1 MNIKQNQIFGRH
13 KQACLLLITILIAL
27 SGMTACAPSAEQL
40 AAVDYAPLPGDDWPQ
55 STPGEQGLDP
65 ELVAQLYLNAQD
77 VETINAL
84 LVIKNGY
91 LVAEDYFNGGSI
103 DQANRI
109 QSATKSYTSALT
121 GIALKEGCL
130 ESVDQKM
137 IEFFPELE
145 DRITDPRK
153 KEITIKQMLQ
163 MRAGYPWEES
173 YEDLFEMLYA
183 GFYPSYLV
191 DVPLVSDPGTHM
203 EYSNLTSHLIAV
215 IVARACGTDL
225 KSFGEEN
232 LFEPLGVELV
242 DWITD
247 WEGNYN
253 GHGDMHFNAR
263 DMAKFGL
270 LYVNEGKYNG
280 QQLVP
285 AEWVKESL
293 QTYSEDAWKYKVGRN
308 FKDIGYGYQWWAVT
322 AGNYRYN
329 LAWGH
334 GGQQIA
340 VLDDLDLV
348 VVVKAD
354 PLFGQHGDKPWK
366 FEKQNLN
373 LVADFIASL
382 PAE

>member
-1 MNIKQNQIFGRH
+1 MHIQKTPIIIV
-13 KQACLLLITILIAL
+13 LITITVLTL
-27 SGMTACAPSAEQL
+27 VACGPSAADL
-40 AAVDYAPLPGDDWPQ
+40 AAVDYTPLPGEDWQ
-55 STPGEQGLDP
+55 VSTPTEQELDP
-65 ELVAQLYLNAQD
+65 DLVAQLFLNAEN
-77 VETINAL
+77 VETIHAL
-84 LVIKNGY
+84 LVVKNGY
-91 LVAEDYFNGGSI
+91 LVAEGYFNGGSI
-103 DQANRI
+103 DQADRI

-121 GIALKEGCL
+121 GIAIDQGCI

-145 DRITDPRK
+145 EQITDPRK
-153 KEITIKQMLQ
+153 KEITLQQMLQ

-173 YEDLFEMLYA
+173 SDELFEMLYG

-191 DVPLVSDPGTHM
+191 DVPLASDPGTHM
-203 EYSNLTSHLIAV
+203 EYSSLTSHLIAV

-225 KSFGEEN
+225 KSFAQEN
-232 LFEPLGVELV
+232 LFGPLGVNLV

-270 LYVNEGKYNG
+270 LYANEGEYIG
-280 QQLVP
+280 QQLIP
-285 AEWVKESL
+285 AAWVKESL

-308 FKDIGYGYQWWAVT
+308 FKDIGYGYQWWKVT
-322 AGNYRYN
+322 AGDYRYS

-366 FEKQNLN
+366 YEKQNLN

-382 PAE
+382 P